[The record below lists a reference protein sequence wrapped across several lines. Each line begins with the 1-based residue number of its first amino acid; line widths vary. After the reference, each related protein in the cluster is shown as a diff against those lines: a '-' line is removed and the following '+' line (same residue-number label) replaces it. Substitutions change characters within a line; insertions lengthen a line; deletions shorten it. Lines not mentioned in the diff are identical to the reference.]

1 MALAVCLVVK
11 ENMVL
16 PFDISKLRKGIDKSI
31 QGLSYGFNDPK
42 TWLSTGC
49 YALNYLI
56 SDDFFGG
63 IPLEGKFT
71 MFAGDS
77 GSGKS
82 YIASANIIKDA
93 QKKSVFMVLVD
104 TENALD
110 ESWLKALDVDTS
122 PDKMLKI
129 SGATIDD
136 VSAMIGMLI
145 DMYKAENDSK
155 PYADRPKLM
164 IIIDSLG
171 MLITPN
177 NERQYM
183 EGDQKGDMGL
193 KAKQI
198 TNMLRVT
205 MAKIA
210 AQPIGL
216 LATNHVYDSQDQYKP
231 DTIPGGKMLEFASS
245 VIVQMN
251 KYLLKEDENGVKLV
265 NGAVA
270 GIRSTAVVR
279 KSRYAKPFEK
289 VYLNI
294 PYDKG
299 MDPYSGLFD
308 LFEKKGIVVKDGMR
322 WVYSTHDKD
331 GVVLELKD
339 YKKNFRA
346 NGWLDRIMAEAYI
359 WDKEPPSKA
368 GFDNTESA
376 DYDPEKEDA

>member
-1 MALAVCLVVK
+1 MKA
-11 ENMVL
+11 NMVL

-31 QGLSYGFNDPK
+31 QGLSHGFNDPK
-42 TWLSTGC
+42 TWLNTGC

-82 YIASANIIKDA
+82 YIASANLMKDA
-93 QKKSVFMVLVD
+93 QAKGVFPILVD

-110 ESWLKALDVDTS
+110 ESWLKALGVDTA

-136 VSAMIGMLI
+136 VSQMIGMAI
-145 DMYKAENDSK
+145 DNYKAENDSK
-155 PYADRPKLM
+155 PYAERPKMLF
-164 IIIDSLG
+164 IIDSLG

-177 NERQYM
+177 QEKQFM
-183 EGDQKGDMGL
+183 EGDQRGDMGL

-198 TNMLRVT
+198 TTMLRVT

-210 AQPIGL
+210 SQPIGL

-245 VIVQMN
+245 VIIQMN
-251 KYLLKEDENGVKLV
+251 KYLLKEDEEGNKLT
-265 NGAVA
+265 GGEVA

-289 VYLNI
+289 LYINI

-308 LFEKKGIVVKDGMR
+308 LFEKKGLVVREGMR
-322 WVYSTHDKD
+322 YVYTSPVTGEVFKD
-331 GVVLELKD
+331 FRKR
-339 YKKNFRA
+339 YKA
-346 NGWLDRIMAEAYI
+346 NGWLDIIMGEKEGWDVEEA
-359 WDKEPPSKA
+359 PA
-368 GFDNTESA
+368 GGFDHTDSA
-376 DYDPEKEDA
+376 DYDPVSDK

>member
-1 MALAVCLVVK
+1 MK
-11 ENMVL
+11 GNM
-16 PFDISKLRKGIDKSI
+16 PAPIDMSKFRKRVDKSMP
-31 QGLSYGFNDPK
+31 GLSYGFNDPR
-42 TWLSTGC
+42 TWLNTGC

-56 SDDFFGG
+56 CNRFDGG

-82 YIASANIIKDA
+82 YIASANIVKDC
-93 QKKSVFMVLVD
+93 QKKGVYVILID

-110 ESWLKALDVDTS
+110 ESWLHALEVDTDIS
-122 PDKMLKI
+122 KMDKF

-136 VSAMIGMLI
+136 VSQLMGAYIEQYREDHM
-145 DMYKAENDSK
+145 SK
-155 PYADRPKLM
+155 PYADRPKVLF
-164 IIIDSLG
+164 IIDSVG
-171 MLITPN
+171 QLITPN
-177 NERQYM
+177 NEKQFM

-198 TNMLRVT
+198 TNMIKVV

-210 AQPIGL
+210 SQPIGL
-216 LATNHVYDSQDQYKP
+216 VVTNHVYDSQDQYKP
-231 DTIPGGKMLEFASS
+231 DTIPGGKALEFSSS

-251 KYLLKEDENGVKLV
+251 KYLLKEDENGDKLT
-265 NGAVA
+265 GGEVA
-270 GIRSTAVVR
+270 GIRSTSVVR

-308 LFEKKGIVVKDGMR
+308 LFLKMGLLVKDGVR
-322 WVYSTHDKD
+322 YSYTSLAD
-331 GVVLELKD
+331 GEVLTD
-339 YKKNFRA
+339 YRKRYKA
-346 NGWLDRIMAEAYI
+346 NGWLDRIMAEQEL
-359 WDKEPPSKA
+359 WDQPPPA
-368 GFDNTESA
+368 DGVDLTEA
-376 DYDPEKEDA
+376 TAED

>member
-1 MALAVCLVVK
+1 MKA
-11 ENMVL
+11 
-16 PFDISKLRKGIDKSI
+16 PIDISKFRKLVAKSI
-31 QGLSYGFNDPK
+31 PGLSTGFNDPK

-56 SDDFFGG
+56 CGDFKGG

-82 YIASANIIKDA
+82 YITSANIVKDCQRQNVYA
-93 QKKSVFMVLVD
+93 VVVD

-110 ESWLKALDVDTS
+110 EKWMLDLGVDTS

-136 VSAMIGMLI
+136 VSKMIAELV
-145 DMYKAENDSK
+145 DEYKASHGTL
-155 PYADRPKLM
+155 PYDERPRML

-177 NERQYM
+177 QIRQFE
-183 EGDQKGDMGL
+183 EGDQKGDMGI
-193 KAKQI
+193 KAKQM
-198 TNMLRVT
+198 TAMLRVT

-210 AQPIGL
+210 SEPIGL
-216 LATNHVYDSQDQYKP
+216 LATNHVMDSQDQYQP
-231 DTIPGGKMLEFASS
+231 DKIPGGKMLEFASS

-251 KYLLKEDENGVKLV
+251 KYLLKEDEDGNKLV
-265 NGAVA
+265 GGAVA
-270 GIRSTAVVR
+270 GIRTTAVVR

-289 VYLNI
+289 IKIEI

-299 MDPYSGLFD
+299 MDAHSGLFD
-308 LFEKKGIVVKDGMR
+308 LFVAKNVIQKDGAR
-322 WVYSTHDKD
+322 WTYTSPETGEV
-331 GVVLELKD
+331 LKD
-339 YKKNFRA
+339 WRKNFKN
-346 NGWLDRIMAEAYI
+346 NGWLTQIIEEWDHWENGPVKTDLGVAEE
-359 WDKEPPSKA
+359 EPV
-368 GFDNTESA
+368 
-376 DYDPEKEDA
+376 EDIDA